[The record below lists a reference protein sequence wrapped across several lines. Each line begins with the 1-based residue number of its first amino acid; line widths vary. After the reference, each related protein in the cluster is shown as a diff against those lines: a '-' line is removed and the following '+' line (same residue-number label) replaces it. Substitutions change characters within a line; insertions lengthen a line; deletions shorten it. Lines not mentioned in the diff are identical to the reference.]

1 MSYSQMKSWSK
12 NELKNRLLKM
22 GISIDK
28 NEHDKSYYEKLYLE
42 QMNAKNKF
50 TRNNNYFGR
59 KQLLNIK
66 RERKKSKE
74 KEEEQ
79 EQDNS
84 ITPNDSI
91 ENNDEEIHK
100 NNRINELNDSDE
112 SNQETEGKKI
122 SNINFNKMKTKDII
136 ELNKNYKESGI
147 KYTRLI
153 PMKKKKTSEKKI
165 LSIN

>member
-66 RERKKSKE
+66 RERLKE
-74 KEEEQ
+74 DLEYILSHLTVKNQKFFLRNIYDYLENEEE
-79 EQDNS
+79 
-84 ITPNDSI
+84 
-91 ENNDEEIHK
+91 
-100 NNRINELNDSDE
+100 
-112 SNQETEGKKI
+112 
-122 SNINFNKMKTKDII
+122 
-136 ELNKNYKESGI
+136 
-147 KYTRLI
+147 
-153 PMKKKKTSEKKI
+153 
-165 LSIN
+165 